1 MSQKI
6 VRDALETVVNT
17 FATAQSLTIAWE
29 NLPFT
34 PPTGAYLRAFI
45 IPSPTTSES
54 LARTDRRYGGFLQI
68 DLMMPIDQ
76 GASPAETLLAA
87 LVTAFNPAT
96 VLTSSSVR
104 VNILQPASAAA
115 PIQEPHR
122 YVVPVTVSYEA
133 TVY

>member
-6 VRDALETVVNT
+6 VRVALETVVNT
-17 FATAQSLTIAWE
+17 FAAAQSLTVAWE
-29 NLPFT
+29 NMPFT
-34 PPTGAYLRAFI
+34 PPAGAYLRAFI
-45 IPSPTTSES
+45 IPSQTTSAS

-76 GASPAETLLAA
+76 GAGPAETLLAA

-115 PIQEPHR
+115 PIQEPNR
-122 YVVPVTVSYEA
+122 YVVPVTVPYEA

>member
-6 VRDALETVVNT
+6 VRAALETVVNS
-17 FATAQSLTIAWE
+17 FATAQSLTVAWE
-29 NLPFT
+29 NTTFT
-34 PPTGAYLRAFI
+34 PPDGAYLRAFI
-45 IPSPTTSES
+45 IPSPTTSAS
-54 LARTDRRYGGFLQI
+54 LERTDRRYSGFLQI
-68 DLMMPIDQ
+68 DLMMPINV

-115 PIQEPHR
+115 QIQEPNR
-122 YVVPVTVSYEA
+122 YVVPVTLPYEA